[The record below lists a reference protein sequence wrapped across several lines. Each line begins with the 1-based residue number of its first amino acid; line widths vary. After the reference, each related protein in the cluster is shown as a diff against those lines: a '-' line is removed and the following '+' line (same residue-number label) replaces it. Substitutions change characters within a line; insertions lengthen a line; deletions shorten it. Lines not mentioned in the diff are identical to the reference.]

1 MGGALNLDF
10 GASTS
15 ELLVIASW
23 LLAGGCL
30 TGFMVGLL
38 GVGGG
43 GVMVPVLYEVFS
55 ILQVDEAYRM
65 QMTVGTALAIMI
77 PTSLRSFSAHAKHAA
92 VDYSILWRLA
102 APVMIGVI
110 IGSIIA
116 KYSHSDVLKW
126 VWVVCS
132 LLLALKML
140 TGRSDLRFGDTIPK
154 SRVVEIY
161 GVGIGVISSLMSIGG
176 GAFVTIMMT
185 LYGRTI
191 QQAVATASGFGPI
204 VALPGV
210 IGFAWAGWDRVG
222 LPPGSIGYVS
232 LLGALLMVSSSILT
246 APLGARVAH
255 GISRRALE
263 LAFGIFLL
271 IVGTRFFISLVW

>member
-1 MGGALNLDF
+1 MEF
-10 GASTS
+10 GTSTG
-15 ELLVIASW
+15 ELWVIAGW
-23 LLAGGCL
+23 LIAGGCL

-55 ILQVDEAYRM
+55 ILEVDPAFRM
-65 QMTVGTALAIMI
+65 QMSVGTALAVMI
-77 PTSLRSFSAHAKHAA
+77 PTSLRSFYAHSKHAA
-92 VDYSILWRLA
+92 VDYSIICRLA
-102 APVMIGVI
+102 FPIVAGVI
-110 IGSIIA
+110 VGSVIA
-116 KYSHSDVLKW
+116 KYAHSDVLKW

-132 LLLALKML
+132 GLIAVKML
-140 TGRSDLRFGDTIPK
+140 SGQPKGQIGAAMPTGRIME
-154 SRVVEIY
+154 VY
-161 GVGIGVISSLMSIGG
+161 GVGIGVVSSLMSIGG

-185 LYGRTI
+185 LYGRTM

-210 IGFAWAGWDRVG
+210 IGFVWAGWGRTG
-222 LPPGSIGYVS
+222 LPPGSLGYVS
-232 LLGALLMVSSSILT
+232 LIGALLMVSASILT

-263 LAFGIFLL
+263 LAFGVFLT
-271 IVGTRFFISLVW
+271 IVCARFFVSLVL

>member
-1 MGGALNLDF
+1 MDF
-10 GASTS
+10 GVSTG
-15 ELLVIASW
+15 ELWVIAGW
-23 LLAGGCL
+23 LIAGGCL

-55 ILQVDEAYRM
+55 ILEVDESYRM
-65 QMTVGTALAIMI
+65 QMTVGTALAVMI
-77 PTSLRSFSAHAKHAA
+77 PTSLRSFMAHAKHAA
-92 VDYSILWRLA
+92 VDCWVLRRLA
-102 APVMIGVI
+102 LPVMLGVLV
-110 IGSIIA
+110 GSVIA

-140 TGRSDLRFGDTIPK
+140 SGRSEWQLGDAIPS
-154 SRVVEIY
+154 SRILEIY
-161 GVGIGVISSLMSIGG
+161 GVGVGVVSSLMSIGG

-185 LYGRTI
+185 LYGRTM

-204 VALPGV
+204 VAFPGV
-210 IGFAWAGWDRVG
+210 VGFAWAGWDRVG

-232 LLGALLMVSSSILT
+232 LIGALLMVSASILT

-263 LAFGIFLL
+263 LAFGVFLL
-271 IVGTRFFISLVW
+271 IVGTRFFLSLVL